1 MTPEQFA
8 NMFSLHLISSVYGY
22 WTHDWA
28 EIWCRRIKPD
38 GDTVY
43 EKLGV
48 ADSKVVDGAE
58 LVACE
63 DVIDPSVANMDA
75 EICTL
80 LQLRTFHES
89 PYAVEPDASHTVVL
103 LIKGMSTLDLIRDWT
118 NLGYVNC

>member
-1 MTPEQFA
+1 M
-8 NMFSLHLISSVYGY
+8 
-22 WTHDWA
+22 
-28 EIWCRRIKPD
+28 
-38 GDTVY
+38 
-43 EKLGV
+43 

-89 PYAVEPDASHTVVL
+89 PYAVEPDAPHTVVL
-103 LIKGMSTLDLIRDWT
+103 LIKGISTLDLIRDWT
-118 NLGYVNC
+118 NLGYVDR